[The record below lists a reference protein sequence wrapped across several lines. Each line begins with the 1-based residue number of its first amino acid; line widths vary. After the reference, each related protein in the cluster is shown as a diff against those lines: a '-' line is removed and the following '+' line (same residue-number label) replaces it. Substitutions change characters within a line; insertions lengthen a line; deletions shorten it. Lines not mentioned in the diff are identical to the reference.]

1 MTMPKLV
8 KNWYIDSVKTWASR
22 ALQANW
28 AVTRSAHASNRSR
41 RPWRSSVLK
50 QRGSRCV
57 TSVVGDDIM
66 DCTYEDVS
74 LQADGRKTENAL
86 NDELNN
92 LRAKKST
99 CLQIVR
105 DRNSQLVSRNT
116 LQSDHTAC

>member
-8 KNWYIDSVKTWASR
+8 KNWCIDSVKTWVSR

-28 AVTRSAHASNRSR
+28 DVRRSAHISNRLR

-57 TSVVGDDIM
+57 TSIAGDCRR
-66 DCTYEDVS
+66 DCTYEDVFV
-74 LQADGRKTENAL
+74 QADGRKTENAL

-99 CLQIVR
+99 CLQIIR
-105 DRNSQLVSRNT
+105 DRNSQLVS
-116 LQSDHTAC
+116 LHTM